1 MLFEEFFRANL
12 HSRWLHLD
20 TKYTCER
27 SSELSISKIFRRDRS
42 KFINIFEILI
52 DIFKLILTRI
62 TREMLFNILSTQSS
76 LLREDIEIAILKSSC
91 ISQIG
96 FKGASKPVGKGIWGS
111 YVNRFTD
118 MQVISH
124 NFYYV
129 RRFKWKLYK
138 YFLAK
143 NTSSLETFYV
153 LFGFEIYYC
162 VCLQLL
168 TVKPCFQYIIE
179 LLVISGF
186 IVA

>member
-1 MLFEEFFRANL
+1 MRKVFKVKHFKN
-12 HSRWLHLD
+12 
-20 TKYTCER
+20 
-27 SSELSISKIFRRDRS
+27 IQRDRS

-111 YVNRFTD
+111 YVNRFSD

-138 YFLAK
+138 YF
-143 NTSSLETFYV
+143 
-153 LFGFEIYYC
+153 
-162 VCLQLL
+162 
-168 TVKPCFQYIIE
+168 
-179 LLVISGF
+179 
-186 IVA
+186 